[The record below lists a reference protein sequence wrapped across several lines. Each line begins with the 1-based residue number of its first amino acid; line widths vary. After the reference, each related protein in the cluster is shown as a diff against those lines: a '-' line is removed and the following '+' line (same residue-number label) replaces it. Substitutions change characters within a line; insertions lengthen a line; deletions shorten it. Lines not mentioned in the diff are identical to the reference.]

1 MELLAG
7 AAFSE
12 GVDPF
17 PEPSPALICH
27 LGSNPAAGA
36 RYPGEGVHYSRPKLK
51 PIRCAARS
59 PLETLDGGEGLR
71 VRAGDDGSE
80 GPSGAGVADAAE
92 GCGLGSEL
100 GEGRGDPDSPKQFW
114 EESWGSSSDEG
125 DDASVDVR
133 EPDNRKRK
141 RTMRKKFELFMKDMM
156 LKLMARQEQ
165 MHQELVQMLEM
176 NERERISR
184 EEAWQRLVMEQMK
197 RNEQLKAQETSR
209 NLALI
214 SFIEKLLGH
223 QVPQQLNSS
232 PVEEDEDEN
241 QGSKGVEFDRPNLAK
256 KCNPNQKP
264 NNERWPASEVR
275 ALIALRAAL
284 QPKLRT
290 GFKRSIWEEI
300 SQSMSAMGYKR
311 STNKCR
317 EKWDNIN
324 KYFKKSI
331 AKGKKH
337 PAYSKSCPYFHDLDV
352 LYKSGL
358 IDSTNALDS
367 ASHKQEYEPNTV

>member
-7 AAFSE
+7 AAFAE

-27 LGSNPAAGA
+27 QGSNPATGV
-36 RYPGEGVHYSRPKLK
+36 RYPGEGVHYGRPKLK
-51 PIRCAARS
+51 PIRCAFRS
-59 PLETLDGGEGLR
+59 PLEAPDGGEGLR

-92 GCGLGSEL
+92 GCGLGSDL
-100 GEGRGDPDSPKQFW
+100 REGSGDPGSAKRFW
-114 EESWGSSSDEG
+114 EESWGSSSDKG
-125 DDASVDVR
+125 DDASSDVR
-133 EPDNRKRK
+133 ELDNRRRK
-141 RTMRKKFELFMKDMM
+141 RTTGKKLELFMKDMVM
-156 LKLMARQEQ
+156 KLMARQEQ

-176 NERERISR
+176 KERERISR
-184 EEAWQRLVMEQMK
+184 EEAWRRLVMEQIK
-197 RNEQLKAQETSR
+197 RNEELRAQDTSR
-209 NLALI
+209 SLALI
-214 SFIEKLLGH
+214 SFIEKLTGH
-223 QVPQQLNSS
+223 QVPQQLNSLS
-232 PVEEDEDEN
+232 VEEEEDEN
-241 QGSKGVEFDRPNLAK
+241 QGSKDVEFDPPNSAK
-256 KCNPNQKP
+256 KCNPNQKQ
-264 NNERWPASEVR
+264 NNGRWPASEVQ
-275 ALIALRAAL
+275 ALIALRASL
-284 QPKLRT
+284 QPKLHT

-331 AKGKKH
+331 EKGKKR
-337 PAYSKSCPYFHDLDV
+337 PAYSKSCPYFHELDV
-352 LYKSGL
+352 LYKTGV

-367 ASHKQEYEPNTV
+367 SGHKQELEPCTV